1 MNNNKNHEDVF
12 DSLFE
17 KHMNDEQF
25 INSSISDFG
34 KMIKEAIDEEAQ
46 KNGYDSLSE
55 MIQDEIKS
63 NFSANQSTDEVSY
76 SNTSSAHHTRYDIFI
91 HSIETPVYLLRHHEL
106 YQNGYEDALKRYR
119 QQAELNRNNLCPL
132 EKIIQEEI
140 NGASNLKQDSYG
152 QGYLDG
158 LRLIQR
164 NLLQSKSIMMEKV
177 NYALMDAMN
186 KK

>member
-1 MNNNKNHEDVF
+1 MNNNNKDIF

-34 KMIKEAIDEEAQ
+34 KMIKDAIDEEAH

-55 MIQDEIKS
+55 MIQDEIKN
-63 NFSANQSTDEVSY
+63 NFSDANSAENQDYSHKNDHWQS
-76 SNTSSAHHTRYDIFI
+76 RYDFFI
-91 HSIETPVYLLRHHEL
+91 HSIDTPIYLSRHKEL
-106 YQNGYEDALKRYR
+106 YQSGYEDALKRYR

-132 EKIIQEEI
+132 EKIIQLEI

-152 QGYLDG
+152 EGYLDG

-164 NLLQSKSIMMEKV
+164 NLLQSKSVMMEKV
-177 NYALMDAMN
+177 NDALLEAMN